1 MILWTI
7 QPFEVY
13 KLIQQTGVYHC
24 DFSRSML
31 SDYGEQYD
39 WLVQAMKARIG
50 DPPEGVSY
58 PVWAW
63 YMWEGV
69 RKKPDLRR
77 ERWGNGWKGDRFA
90 CMEID
95 IPEENVVLSDFDS
108 WSIILL
114 HGLLSDSEEED
125 IKLENEYNSLLEE
138 NKKDYRDKNW
148 ERAFDLSYVDN
159 DWVHRGDSIQATFW
173 ELRKEDIQ
181 KVWFFTAATPK
192 PDYLKESNH
201 HEV

>member
-7 QPFEVY
+7 QPFEV
-13 KLIQQTGVYHC
+13 LESIRLTGVYHC

-31 SDYGEQYD
+31 SDYEEQYG
-39 WLVQAMKARIG
+39 WLVKAMKARIG

-69 RKKPDLRR
+69 RKPPNLHG
-77 ERWGNGWKGDRFA
+77 EHFGNGRKGDRLV

-95 IPEENVVLSDFDS
+95 IQEENVILSDFDS

-125 IKLENEYNSLLEE
+125 KRQEHEYNSLSDKER
-138 NKKDYRDKNW
+138 KKYRDKNW
-148 ERAFDLSYVDN
+148 EQVFDLTYVDN
-159 DWVHRGDSIQATFW
+159 GWVHRGDSIQATFW
-173 ELRKEDIQ
+173 ELRKENIQ
-181 KVWFFTAATPK
+181 NVRL
-192 PDYLKESNH
+192 YS
-201 HEV
+201 V